1 MPGDIPKVSVGR
13 QHREVVADTELRQKR
28 IGRAG
33 LKRRRVDI
41 DICFSIRPPPHGR
54 VGRATA
60 AATRR
65 TDRQFARGSSGR
77 SSLAEAPAGR
87 DRWSRAL
94 PRLRSRGPVR
104 SVRLPQRARRAGT
117 PATRRWCR
125 QRGSTTR
132 MFGLVVEPFVPFEL
146 THQIEQALLAPSGD
160 EFLERLGD
168 SRFFLCARH
177 SPLGH
182 DRAGRDRS
190 IDSSP
195 RVILYTYRCTSRA
208 GCNVASGR
216 QSRHCKERRD
226 EAVLSPNEV
235 AAGGS

>member
-41 DICFSIRPPPHGR
+41 CFSIRPRPHDR
-54 VGRATA
+54 VGRAPA

-65 TDRQFARGSSGR
+65 TDREFARGSSGR
-77 SSLAEAPAGR
+77 RSLAEAPAGR
-87 DRWSRAL
+87 DRSSRAL
-94 PRLRSRGPVR
+94 PRLGSRGPVR

-190 IDSSP
+190 TDSSP
-195 RVILYTYRCTSRA
+195 CVFLYTCYYTSRA
-208 GCNVASGR
+208 VLQHRFWQQAPSLQGAA
-216 QSRHCKERRD
+216 RRSSF
-226 EAVLSPNEV
+226 VP
-235 AAGGS
+235 